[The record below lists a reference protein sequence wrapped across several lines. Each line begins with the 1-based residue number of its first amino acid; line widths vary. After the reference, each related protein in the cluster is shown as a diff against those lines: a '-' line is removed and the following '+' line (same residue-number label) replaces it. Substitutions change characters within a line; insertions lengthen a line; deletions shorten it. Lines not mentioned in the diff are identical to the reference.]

1 MNKAHPDKQAAFR
14 YKNYRIFLQS
24 TQLPQTPSVTDSGE
38 TMLFRIFLLLGIFF
52 TNTLSANSS
61 QPAVAIK
68 EPVIGGKINNYLKK
82 KLNTDIIRSE
92 MEASFRA
99 TRKFRV
105 LSRDKQTLKAVLDEQ
120 NFASSDLSKG
130 DAAQSGNINNANY
143 LILPIVQDFKFYR
156 KHTPLPNFDNKFR
169 RKDWGTLVV
178 NAQMID
184 TRTSQI
190 VTTFFL
196 KSSFATKEQIV
207 NNDSGSP
214 SSAYFSKMAKAVAA
228 KLADQFVAQV
238 YPMKV
243 VKRTKTGQVIINR
256 GKDGGLK
263 IGDKLNVF
271 FAGEELIDPDTGE
284 SLGSSEELIGKVSVV
299 RILPKVTYAK
309 ITAEEDAQNFPMGPG
324 NILRKP

>member
-1 MNKAHPDKQAAFR
+1 MF
-14 YKNYRIFLQS
+14 
-24 TQLPQTPSVTDSGE
+24 
-38 TMLFRIFLLLGIFF
+38 FRIFLLLSIFYVSNLAA
-52 TNTLSANSS
+52 NTT

-68 EPVIGGKINNYLKK
+68 EPVIGENISKYLKK

-92 MEASFRA
+92 MEASFKA

-120 NFASSDLSKG
+120 NFAQSDLSKG
-130 DAAQSGNINNANY
+130 DAADSGNINNAHY

-156 KHTPLPNFDNKFR
+156 SHTALPNFDSKYR
-169 RKDWGTLVV
+169 RRDSGVLVV

-184 TRTSQI
+184 TSTSQI

-196 KSSFATKEQIV
+196 KSSFSSKEQIV
-207 NNDSGSP
+207 NSNTGAP

-263 IGDKLNVF
+263 VGDKLNVF

-284 SLGSSEELIGKVSVV
+284 SLGSSEEFIGTVKVS
-299 RILPKVTYAK
+299 RLLPKITYAK
-309 ITAEEDAQNFPMGPG
+309 IASEEDPQNLPMGPG

>member
-1 MNKAHPDKQAAFR
+1 MF
-14 YKNYRIFLQS
+14 
-24 TQLPQTPSVTDSGE
+24 
-38 TMLFRIFLLLGIFF
+38 FRIILMLATIYASNIFAAS
-52 TNTLSANSS
+52 TV

-68 EPVIGGKINNYLKK
+68 EPIIAETVSKHLKSR
-82 KLNTDIIRSE
+82 LNTDTIRSE

-120 NFASSDLSKG
+120 EFAQSDFSKG
-130 DAAQSGNINNANY
+130 DAAESGNINNAHY
-143 LILPIVQDFKFYR
+143 LILPTIQDFKFYR
-156 KHTPLPNFDNKFR
+156 KHTALPNFDSKYK
-169 RKDWGTLVV
+169 RKDWGVLVV

-184 TRTSQI
+184 TKTSQI

-196 KSSFATKEQIV
+196 KATFATKEQIV
-207 NNDSGSP
+207 NNNSGAP
-214 SSAYFSKMAKAVAA
+214 SSVYFSKMAKSVAA

-243 VKRTKTGQVIINR
+243 IKRTKTSQVIINR

-263 IGDKLNVF
+263 IGDKLNVY
-271 FAGEELIDPDTGE
+271 FAGEALIDPDTGE
-284 SLGSSEELIGKVSVV
+284 SLGSSEEFIGTVKVS
-299 RILPKVTYAK
+299 RILPKITYAK
-309 ITAEEDAQNFPMGPG
+309 IVSEEDPQAVPMQAG